1 MAERLGYG
9 LQIRLQRFNSASHL
23 HFLHLKMIVFWG
35 SILGL
40 PCLAFGGVLLFS
52 PSLASKLFG
61 AFRSSR
67 AAAAVL
73 ATSAWFWTAY
83 ELDIIG
89 IEAFDRFTKMFPGEL
104 WILAAVLSYLVC
116 AWMPKN
122 LPVRALSGILM
133 LVPAELFKTTRLYR
147 PESGVAFAAADVI
160 VAAAYLGAIAG
171 MYGMF
176 YPWRIEKA
184 FDIVVSRNAA
194 ARIAGAALAAAGAAV
209 FAISLSLA

>member
-1 MAERLGYG
+1 M
-9 LQIRLQRFNSASHL
+9 
-23 HFLHLKMIVFWG
+23 
-35 SILGL
+35 

-52 PSLASKLFG
+52 PPLATKIFD
-61 AFRSSR
+61 AFRNSR

-73 ATSAWFWTAY
+73 TVVAWFWTAY

-104 WILAAVLSYLVC
+104 WILAAVLSYLVF

-122 LPVRALSGILM
+122 LPVRALCGILM
-133 LVPAELFKTTRLYR
+133 LMPAELFKTTHLYR
-147 PESGVAFAAADVI
+147 PDAGVAFAPVDVI
-160 VAAAYLGAIAG
+160 VAMAYACAIAG

-184 FDIVVSRNAA
+184 FGIVASRNMP
-194 ARIAGAALAAAGAAV
+194 ARLAGAAAAAAGAAV
-209 FAISLSLA
+209 FAISLSLG